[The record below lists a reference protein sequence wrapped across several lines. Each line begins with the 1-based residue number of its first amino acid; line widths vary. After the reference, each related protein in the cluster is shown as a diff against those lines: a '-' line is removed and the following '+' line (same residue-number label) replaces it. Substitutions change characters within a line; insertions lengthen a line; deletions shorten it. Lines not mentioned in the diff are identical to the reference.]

1 MKQCHVLKL
10 KSLSNLYTIHFY
22 IIKNLF
28 QSNIKNE
35 TTYLQDVQEDCF
47 YTEQNTSM
55 RGKISMFIILTYIVY
70 LTIIIMI
77 KVVTYN
83 NYTLKM

>member
-1 MKQCHVLKL
+1 MLL
-10 KSLSNLYTIHFY
+10 
-22 IIKNLF
+22 NLF

-55 RGKISMFIILTYIVY
+55 RGKIS
-70 LTIIIMI
+70 
-77 KVVTYN
+77 
-83 NYTLKM
+83 